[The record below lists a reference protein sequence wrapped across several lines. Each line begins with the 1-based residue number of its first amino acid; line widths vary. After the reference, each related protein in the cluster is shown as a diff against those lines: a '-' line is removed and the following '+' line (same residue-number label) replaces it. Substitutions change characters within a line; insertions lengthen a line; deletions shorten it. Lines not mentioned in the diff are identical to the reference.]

1 MMQTNYSIKCLTM
14 VLKGKMSKTRYYDLQ
29 EINDIHI
36 NIYLVMLNTELD
48 NIHESARAMLDNLA
62 MQKFGS

>member
-1 MMQTNYSIKCLTM
+1 
-14 VLKGKMSKTRYYDLQ
+14 MSKTKYYKLQ

-48 NIHESARAMLDNLA
+48 NINDLAHAMLDNLA

>member
-1 MMQTNYSIKCLTM
+1 M

-36 NIYLVMLNTELD
+36 NIYVRQFGYAKIWFLDCSEISAALVLAPG
-48 NIHESARAMLDNLA
+48 SAHA
-62 MQKFGS
+62 